1 MITIEKFGELPDGQ
15 IINAYR
21 LHAPNKMTA
30 AILNYG
36 ATLQSLCLP
45 NGQDIVLGFDSLN
58 DYLSPHPYF
67 GTAIGRVANRIYGG
81 RFIIDGQ
88 SFQVDT
94 NEGPNTLHSGPG
106 GFDRKVWDVELG
118 QSSISLKH
126 VSPHND
132 QGYPGE
138 LQTIF
143 RYALDNEGLRLDMIA
158 DSSAPT
164 PVNLTGHSY
173 FNLGDAT
180 INDHALSLNAESFC
194 IVDAAGIN
202 HGETRELKSS
212 SFDFMASRKISETQ
226 IDHHFNLA
234 GTHLRK
240 MATLFS
246 PKGERRLTILSD
258 LPGFQVYTG
267 DFIGKHT
274 GKGGNVYQD
283 RSGIAFEPQYPPN
296 AINLQTV
303 PETILRPGETWE
315 HSILYKIEERPLR

>member
-67 GTAIGRVANRIYGG
+67 GTAIGR
-81 RFIIDGQ
+81 
-88 SFQVDT
+88 
-94 NEGPNTLHSGPG
+94 
-106 GFDRKVWDVELG
+106 
-118 QSSISLKH
+118 
-126 VSPHND
+126 
-132 QGYPGE
+132 GE

-194 IVDAAGIN
+194 IVDAA
-202 HGETRELKSS
+202 
-212 SFDFMASRKISETQ
+212 
-226 IDHHFNLA
+226 
-234 GTHLRK
+234 
-240 MATLFS
+240 
-246 PKGERRLTILSD
+246 
-258 LPGFQVYTG
+258 
-267 DFIGKHT
+267 
-274 GKGGNVYQD
+274 
-283 RSGIAFEPQYPPN
+283 
-296 AINLQTV
+296 
-303 PETILRPGETWE
+303 
-315 HSILYKIEERPLR
+315 